1 MSLVEQL
8 DWDSEFFGFPIGRV
22 RNDVN
27 DSHVA
32 AAVREAN
39 ARKLR
44 CVYLCVTAKNERLLD
59 EAQRLGFMVRD
70 VRVTLQGRV
79 PNSSVEHIEVK
90 PAGLA
95 AFDGLAAIARE
106 RFQATRFFA
115 DPGFD
120 RDRCRELYVA
130 WLRRGLQPSP
140 DRVTLVAEKSRGFVV
155 CRFDRPTNRG
165 EIELI
170 GVAKEADGQGIG
182 SALVN
187 GAQATF
193 TREGL
198 TYMRVVTQGSNIAAQ
213 RLYQRHGFHIH
224 GVALWLHRWH

>member
-1 MSLVEQL
+1 MSLVERL

-22 RNDVN
+22 GNDVGAS
-27 DSHVA
+27 DIAAATREADERGLRCAYLYVA
-32 AAVREAN
+32 A
-39 ARKLR
+39 KH
-44 CVYLCVTAKNERLLD
+44 ERLLD

-79 PNSSVEHIEVK
+79 PESSPERIEVK

-95 AFDGLAAIARE
+95 AFDRLATIARE

-140 DRVTLVAEKSRGFVV
+140 DRVTLVATKSRGFVV
-155 CRFDRPTNRG
+155 CRFDRPTNLG

-170 GVAKEADGQGIG
+170 GVAKGAARQGIG
-182 SALVN
+182 SALVA

-193 TREGL
+193 AREGL
-198 TYMRVVTQGSNIAAQ
+198 EYMRVVTQGGNIAAQ
-213 RLYQRHGFHIH
+213 RLYQHHSFHAH
-224 GVALWLHRWH
+224 EMGLWLHRWH